1 MSERHGEQPQIE
13 MLQWNFQTLR
23 ERENIKYLENDTLP
37 SKQYHIQSLTC
48 TTETRM
54 K

>member
-13 MLQWNFQTLR
+13 EMLQWNFWTPR

-37 SKQYHIQSLTC
+37 SKQHHIQSLIS
-48 TTETRM
+48 TT
-54 K
+54 